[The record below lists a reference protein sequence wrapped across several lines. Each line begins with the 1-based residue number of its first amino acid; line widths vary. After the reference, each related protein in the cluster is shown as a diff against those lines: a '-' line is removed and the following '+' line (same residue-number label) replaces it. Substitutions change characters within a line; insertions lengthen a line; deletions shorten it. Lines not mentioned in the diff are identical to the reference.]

1 MKLLKKKIIYQQ
13 NHNGIGYLDTLWLW
27 KILKLIL
34 NNPFYSSLNRR
45 IMKLKIKIKHF
56 IMDSVLFE
64 FETENN
70 TIKKTLEEAVS
81 QRADLRAANLWRAD
95 LQRANLRR
103 ADLRRADLRGANL
116 WRADLWRANL
126 RGADLQRA
134 NLRGANLWG
143 ANLWGANLW
152 GAKGLQMYWHIHH
165 HLLAENLTEPFEN
178 RVKYIKE
185 EKSKEESPKQ
195 IKLRLKLLKKV
206 KAKKLPKTQEGW
218 EKLHRLECKNCPW
231 TGTSIFKD
239 KI

>member
-126 RGADLQRA
+126 RRA
-134 NLRGANLWG
+134 NLWR
-143 ANLWGANLW
+143 
-152 GAKGLQMYWHIHH
+152 AKGLQMYWHIHH

>member
-1 MKLLKKKIIYQQ
+1 
-13 NHNGIGYLDTLWLW
+13 
-27 KILKLIL
+27 
-34 NNPFYSSLNRR
+34 
-45 IMKLKIKIKHF
+45 MKLKIQIKHF

-143 ANLWGANLW
+143 ANLWGVNLWGANLW
-152 GAKGLQMYWHIHH
+152 RADLWRADLWRANLWRAKGLQMYWHIHH

>member
-45 IMKLKIKIKHF
+45 IMKLKIQIKHF

-95 LQRANLRR
+95 L
-103 ADLRRADLRGANL
+103 
-116 WRADLWRANL
+116 WRANL

-143 ANLWGANLW
+143 ANLWGVNLWGANLW
-152 GAKGLQMYWHIHH
+152 RADLWRADLWRANLWRAKGLQMYWHIHH

-185 EKSKEESPKQ
+185 VL
-195 IKLRLKLLKKV
+195 I
-206 KAKKLPKTQEGW
+206 
-218 EKLHRLECKNCPW
+218 
-231 TGTSIFKD
+231 
-239 KI
+239 

>member
-45 IMKLKIKIKHF
+45 IMKLKIQIKHF

-143 ANLWGANLW
+143 ANLWGVNLWGANLW
-152 GAKGLQMYWHIHH
+152 RADLWRADLWRANLWRAKGLQMYWHIHH

-185 EKSKEESPKQ
+185 VL
-195 IKLRLKLLKKV
+195 I
-206 KAKKLPKTQEGW
+206 
-218 EKLHRLECKNCPW
+218 
-231 TGTSIFKD
+231 
-239 KI
+239 